1 MIRQLK
7 KLVMLL
13 LLGVTQ
19 FALAA
24 PSAAPLGMEIG
35 IATLEQVK
43 KDIGGRTRLSDIG
56 TNAYSE
62 GPMLKGD
69 GVGLEIDGLSEILFI
84 FDKANK
90 LAGVVMTLPKGGMG
104 SENVRK
110 VMGML
115 GEKYKTVQKNIP
127 HVGNAYGRFKQG
139 ASTIEVDA
147 PHMSFT
153 MDVRYLS
160 DALLAS
166 FNQRSQQERS
176 EKQQKQ
182 KSQF

>member
-1 MIRQLK
+1 MISQLK
-7 KLVMLL
+7 RGVMIVFLCA
-13 LLGVTQ
+13 TQ
-19 FALAA
+19 YATAA
-24 PSAAPLGMEIG
+24 PTAAPLGVEIG
-35 IATLEQVK
+35 AATLEQVK
-43 KDIGGRTRLSDIG
+43 RDIGGRTRLSDVGI
-56 TNAYSE
+56 NAYSE

-69 GVGLEIDGLSEILFI
+69 GSGLEIDGLSEILFI

-115 GEKYKTVQKNIP
+115 GEKYKTLQKNIP
-127 HVGNAYGRFKQG
+127 HVGNAYGKFKQG
-139 ASTIEVDA
+139 ASIIEVDA

-153 MDVRYLS
+153 MEVRYLS
-160 DALLAS
+160 EAFLAS
-166 FNQRSQQERS
+166 FNQRSQQERA
-176 EKQQKQ
+176 EKQQRQ